1 VRDVS
6 LFFVLSTTF
15 RGFAGNKVEMNIIK
29 RQDLDRQIRIKR
41 RKHNTMIGLYK
52 KYTLQQQLTSLA
64 FFSHAEQKQPK
75 QNLQICT
82 RDGDEK
88 EAM

>member
-1 VRDVS
+1 
-6 LFFVLSTTF
+6 
-15 RGFAGNKVEMNIIK
+15 
-29 RQDLDRQIRIKR
+29 
-41 RKHNTMIGLYK
+41 MIGLYK
-52 KYTLQQQLTSLA
+52 KYILQQQLTSLA